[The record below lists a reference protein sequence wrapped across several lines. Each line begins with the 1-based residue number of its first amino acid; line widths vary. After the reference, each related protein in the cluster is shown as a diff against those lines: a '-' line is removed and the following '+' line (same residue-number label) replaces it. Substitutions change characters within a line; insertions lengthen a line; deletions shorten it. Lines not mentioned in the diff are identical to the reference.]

1 MSCSVFGP
9 GTTATSSHPS
19 SPQLSR
25 ICLVACTSSGTVT
38 YSHFCMG
45 ETLAPGRA
53 DLLANLA
60 GRELSGAGRELGHF
74 GLAKL
79 GRAGVRDRRLGL
91 GHFLVAEVLRLF
103 RSGSRTG
110 AGPGMGPL
118 EETQQLDRDRHDQR
132 AVLLARDLDHGLQ
145 QPELK
150 GGRIA

>member
-45 ETLAPGRA
+45 ETLAVGDR

-60 GRELSGAGRELGHF
+60 RRELGRAGRELGY
-74 GLAKL
+74 GDLAEL
-79 GRAGVRDRRLGL
+79 GRAGVRDRSLCL
-91 GHFLVAEVLRLF
+91 GHFLITEVLRLRF
-103 RSGSRTG
+103 
-110 AGPGMGPL
+110 
-118 EETQQLDRDRHDQR
+118 
-132 AVLLARDLDHGLQ
+132 
-145 QPELK
+145 
-150 GGRIA
+150 